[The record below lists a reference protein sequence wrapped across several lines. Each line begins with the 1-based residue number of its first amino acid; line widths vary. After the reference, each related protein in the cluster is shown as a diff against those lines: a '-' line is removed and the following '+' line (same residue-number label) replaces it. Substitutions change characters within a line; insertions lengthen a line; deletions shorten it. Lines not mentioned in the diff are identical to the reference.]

1 MIAMC
6 SLASLPRPRFLAF
19 ALTCGLA
26 LGIGCSPRRAV
37 TQTPEPDLCS
47 LDGGKWCR
55 PCESGSCP
63 VGSSGW
69 LCCSGGYC
77 VAVATT
83 SECNATI
90 GWCSNYTTQQ
100 QCNNAG
106 YCVTTAVCHD
116 EV

>member
-1 MIAMC
+1 MC
-6 SLASLPRPRFLAF
+6 SLASLRSFPRILVA
-19 ALTCGLA
+19 ALSLGLV

-55 PCESGSCP
+55 PCETGSCP

-77 VAVATT
+77 VAVAAVGD
-83 SECNATI
+83 CNSTV
-90 GWCSNYTTQQ
+90 GWCSNYTEST
-100 QCNNAG
+100 QCNAAG
-106 YCVTTAVCHD
+106 YCTKVATCHD
-116 EV
+116 EQ